1 MSWLS
6 KAFRKIK
13 KPLKAAVGIALAPTT
28 GGASLA
34 LTRSSLTSGFS
45 GSGGGGGGG
54 GGTDLFSSG
63 TNLVDTFLGER
74 KRRDSRKDQIR
85 AEKNRLKQ
93 QQTHV
98 NNQITLAELDARK
111 QVALQLAASGGDPT
125 TAFPSGWLPGAINR
139 NVLPGTFGP
148 YPMVES
154 KITSSNFLK
163 SGNSFNYLILIG
175 VALIFGFFILGRR

>member
-6 KAFRKIK
+6 KAYRKIK

-34 LTRSSLTSGFS
+34 LTQSSFSGF
-45 GSGGGGGGG
+45 SGGGGGGG
-54 GGTDLFSSG
+54 ADLFSSSG
-63 TNLVDTFLGER
+63 TLVDTFLGER
-74 KRRDSRKDQIR
+74 KRRDARKDQIR

-93 QQTHV
+93 QQTSV
-98 NNQITLAELDARK
+98 NTQLTLAELDARK
-111 QVALQLAASGGDPT
+111 QVAIQLAASGGNPS

-139 NVLPGTFGP
+139 NVLPGTFGS

-163 SGNSFNYLILIG
+163 TGTSFNYLILIG
-175 VALIFGFFILGRR
+175 VTLIFGLLIFGRR